1 MGKKQYNSAAD
12 RRWQQRYQRIQER
25 KDFVRDVETPR
36 SERRRQ
42 KRTLYNL
49 KNININRLLN
59 EKVAVVCTTIEQAR
73 KVITKAQSVAP
84 NRCAFWIETLQ
95 EMFSICDGVIALG
108 IHTTDYWFGESEN
121 LKCETVAWFE
131 RRGYE
136 IIDFYELMPVVDLGD
151 ICHDESSLNLL
162 FEY

>member
-25 KDFVRDVETPR
+25 KDSGWDIETPR

-49 KNININRLLN
+49 RNINIDRLLN
-59 EKVAVVCTTIEQAR
+59 EKVAVVCTNIEQAR
-73 KVITKAQSVAP
+73 KLVKKAQNDAP
-84 NRCAFWIETLQ
+84 NRCSFWIDTLT
-95 EMFSICDGVIALG
+95 EMFAICDGVVAFG
-108 IHTTDYWFGESEN
+108 ICTTDYWFGESES
-121 LKCETVAWFE
+121 LRCETVGWFE
-131 RRGYE
+131 RKGYE
-136 IIDFYELMPVVDLGD
+136 IVDFYELMPVIDLGD
-151 ICHDESSLNLL
+151 ICIDESSLDLL